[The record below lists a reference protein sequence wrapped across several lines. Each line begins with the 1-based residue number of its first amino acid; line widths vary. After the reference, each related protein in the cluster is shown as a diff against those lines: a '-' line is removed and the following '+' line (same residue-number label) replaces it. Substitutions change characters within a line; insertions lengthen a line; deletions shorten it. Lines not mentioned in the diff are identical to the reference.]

1 MHGFMLLI
9 RHVGWL
15 MGLLVIIGFNRYA
28 KLMPPSTL
36 DHSRNFGLSL
46 NKATQF
52 HSAASPVTVC
62 RIING
67 SNSLRWRPY
76 STYSVHQQ
84 LWMWMRQIRGVSN

>member
-36 DHSRNFGLSL
+36 THSITHVILVFLSTKQHNFIPRHLLSL
-46 NKATQF
+46 SVVSLMVQTLYGGGPTQLIQC
-52 HSAASPVTVC
+52 T
-62 RIING
+62 
-67 SNSLRWRPY
+67 NSC
-76 STYSVHQQ
+76 
-84 LWMWMRQIRGVSN
+84 GCG